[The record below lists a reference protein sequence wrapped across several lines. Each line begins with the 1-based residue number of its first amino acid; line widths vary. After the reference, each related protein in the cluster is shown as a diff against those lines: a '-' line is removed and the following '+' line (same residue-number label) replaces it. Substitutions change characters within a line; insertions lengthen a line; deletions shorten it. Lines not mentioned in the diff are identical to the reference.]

1 MADLGAVV
9 VTGLGGNPITVL
21 SKQVN
26 MELHKIKQKCPLYE
40 GTGVSVRIFCSNIFD
55 YALQTLFYSCRI
67 NIEVLFGK
75 ANEIFEIV

>member
-1 MADLGAVV
+1 MATFRKNNYVADLGAVV

-40 GTGVSVRIFCSNIFD
+40 GNGVSVSTG
-55 YALQTLFYSCRI
+55 AL
-67 NIEVLFGK
+67 
-75 ANEIFEIV
+75 IVGN

>member
-1 MADLGAVV
+1 MVFIIFFSQERVGGRVATFRKNNYVADLGAVV

-40 GTGVSVRIFCSNIFD
+40 GTGVSVRIFDSKIF
-55 YALQTLFYSCRI
+55 
-67 NIEVLFGK
+67 
-75 ANEIFEIV
+75 